1 MDPTTSL
8 STWSE
13 YFCLKKNKLKW
24 TSTLADLKAFL
35 LDEEKAANSSW
46 RSPSGGTWVFE
57 SDQLKVT
64 WHSKSENIS
73 FEGASD
79 KHLAER
85 IISLLARADDKRVKA
100 NPVEAEL
107 SLVKSIE
114 INEAEPVKS
123 IEINETGDK
132 NDLGVNN
139 SMNEVIMTS
148 TVVDLDLPLSND
160 GLNDEII
167 INHEEAITQ
176 AENTRSK
183 TCVQSVPQDLHTAN
197 TSLNPSGGIDES
209 HGCDSEMRLLRLRF
223 ERFTDNVTNKL
234 TNLANEISNIV
245 ENKPYSIVVLES
257 LIDEHKKE
265 KVELSK
271 ANEELKEQNTGM
283 SHTISDLHNS
293 IDALQNEKASL
304 LSIIRLLQSES
315 TVNTNANH
323 SHSAYQKVSYGK
335 SSNSNREADKN
346 ASKFPDISSTNKFS
360 WLTVEDTVEVNDS
373 NVSSQSSDD
382 ECSAFECK
390 LNDDKC
396 KSKRPLNS
404 RAPRKQIKEFQKYH
418 HERSDDQEK
427 SPKDITRTKST
438 KRKQLHRNRTEASTN
453 LPSSSKPSDYHTS
466 SQNTGGVSERHMKG
480 NIKTKRNT
488 VIVGDSIIKYV
499 KGWELSNPTQRVTVK
514 SFSGANLEDMDD
526 FINPILRQLLQS
538 NFKLAIAH

>member
-8 STWSE
+8 STRSE

-73 FEGASD
+73 FEGASGKD
-79 KHLAER
+79 LAER
-85 IISLLARADDKRVKA
+85 IISLLARADKRVKA

-114 INEAEPVKS
+114 INES
-123 IEINETGDK
+123 GDK

-183 TCVQSVPQDLHTAN
+183 SCVQSVPQDLHTAN
-197 TSLNPSGGIDES
+197 TSLSPSGGIDES
-209 HGCDSEMRLLRLRF
+209 HGCDSETCLLRLRF

-265 KVELSK
+265 KAELSK

-293 IDALQNEKASL
+293 IDVLQNEKASL
-304 LSIIRLLQSES
+304 LSIIRLLQS
-315 TVNTNANH
+315 
-323 SHSAYQKVSYGK
+323 
-335 SSNSNREADKN
+335 
-346 ASKFPDISSTNKFS
+346 
-360 WLTVEDTVEVNDS
+360 
-373 NVSSQSSDD
+373 
-382 ECSAFECK
+382 
-390 LNDDKC
+390 
-396 KSKRPLNS
+396 
-404 RAPRKQIKEFQKYH
+404 
-418 HERSDDQEK
+418 
-427 SPKDITRTKST
+427 
-438 KRKQLHRNRTEASTN
+438 
-453 LPSSSKPSDYHTS
+453 
-466 SQNTGGVSERHMKG
+466 
-480 NIKTKRNT
+480 
-488 VIVGDSIIKYV
+488 
-499 KGWELSNPTQRVTVK
+499 
-514 SFSGANLEDMDD
+514 
-526 FINPILRQLLQS
+526 
-538 NFKLAIAH
+538 